1 MFSAT
6 YRKRLATAM
15 AGAALASALVV
26 SGASADQHAI
36 DAAARDAAGLASA
49 PDDREFTYNDLRSPD
64 AHDAALQ
71 AARQDPP
78 RQDLRSPDARDPAD
92 GYQPPLE
99 PQPAADEPSSP
110 SGFDWASAAIGAAA
124 GTGLL
129 LILLAAVAGSGRL
142 RQPRPVNVGSQGT
155 VGS

>member
-1 MFSAT
+1 MFSAAYKT
-6 YRKRLATAM
+6 RLATAM

-49 PDDREFTYNDLRSPD
+49 PDDRQVTYDDLRSPD
-64 AHDAALQ
+64 ARD
-71 AARQDPP
+71 AARQAAGQGLP
-78 RQDLRSPDARDPAD
+78 RQDLRSPDARDAAD
-92 GYQPPLE
+92 GYRPTLE
-99 PQPAADEPSSP
+99 PQPAADQPSSP

-129 LILLAAVAGSGRL
+129 LILLAAIAGSGRL
-142 RQPRPVNVGSQGT
+142 RHPRPVNVGSQGT